1 MVSFI
6 TTDGCPELPSDSDTV
21 VSGSDVKAVLCELPA
36 DTLEDIQ
43 TSDISSIC
51 TEASKDSTIPPLV
64 AAADDRSFDA
74 SSAEDSFMPR
84 RKENKRTAS
93 IDCNDCWEFLDDVS
107 VAPTATETDES
118 AGASIVSYGEE
129 LSQHDFSLGSVS
141 SITSDQSPINAVLCV
156 SDQPSHQYT
165 D

>member
-107 VAPTATETDES
+107 VAPTATEHALYVLLGRREVVSVPCIVPTNVV
-118 AGASIVSYGEE
+118 GAHAFHE
-129 LSQHDFSLGSVS
+129 L
-141 SITSDQSPINAVLCV
+141 A
-156 SDQPSHQYT
+156 
-165 D
+165 